1 MPKKRTN
8 RRSNRRSKIRSNRRS
23 NRRINLRSKRRS
35 NRRTKRRSKGKSSK
49 QICIVSNNCYGTK
62 YYHQNKLQY
71 NSPFIGIFLYSEC
84 YIKLLENFSKYM
96 KQKPK
101 PCSQSKYGDKKYP
114 VMKIGDIEVHCLHD
128 KDIQE
133 CIDKWQRRKKRMLS
147 LNQCHIKMCD
157 HDKYEDD
164 FGKRFVKLRFK
175 KKKLFLSKKNYFD
188 DKCVVKTKYKT
199 RCPDGY
205 ALGKYY
211 PIEKY
216 LL

>member
-8 RRSNRRSKIRSNRRS
+8 RRSNRRSNI
-23 NRRINLRSKRRS
+23 RSKRRS
-35 NRRTKRRSKGKSSK
+35 NLRSKRRSKGKSSK

-114 VMKIGDIEVHCLHD
+114 VMKIGDIEVHCLHE

-147 LNQCHIKMCD
+147 LNKCHIKMCD

-164 FGKRFVKLRFK
+164 FGKRFVRLRFK